1 MKAHGFKHSS
11 RILETVEQIST
22 SQQTQQNDVARSKIY
37 DLEVHTVAH
46 IADWGA
52 RAIDVTGNISSSTL
66 SADNCVSIET
76 AEWESVNTGLSA
88 IIARDVVDV
97 DLSLN
102 VQKGTTVDAFIL
114 GPEVTVVA
122 ELQSGTYPS
131 IS

>member
-1 MKAHGFKHSS
+1 M
-11 RILETVEQIST
+11 
-22 SQQTQQNDVARSKIY
+22 
-37 DLEVHTVAH
+37 
-46 IADWGA
+46 
-52 RAIDVTGNISSSTL
+52 

-97 DLSLN
+97 DLALD

-122 ELQSGTYPS
+122 KLQSGTYPS
-131 IS
+131 ISWVLAKNAPLTDGPVLDVQRGTTVDASILGSEVTQDARAGME